1 MKKKLFILFTTVVYV
16 VLSTLVALG
25 GDSGQFGAR

>member
-16 VLSTLVALG
+16 VLSTLIALG
-25 GDSGQFGAR
+25 GDSAQFGGR